1 MKVLVDTSIWSLAF
15 RRKEIP
21 ETGEEQN
28 RLRELK
34 ELISE
39 TRAIMIGPIRQEILS
54 GISNLAQFE
63 QLKEKLKAFENYPII
78 LTDYELAAGYYN
90 HCRKNGIQGS
100 HIDFLICA
108 VAKRNKMAIFTSDN
122 DFQNYSGVLELN
134 LHAPRKFGELE
145 ETTPD
150 NDFSVVQ

>member
-1 MKVLVDTSIWSLAF
+1 MKVLVDTSTWSLAF

-21 ETGEEQN
+21 GTNEEQN
-28 RLRELK
+28 RLKELK

-54 GISNLAQFE
+54 GISNLSQFE

-90 HCRKNGIQGS
+90 KCRKNGIQGS

-134 LHAPRKFGELE
+134 LHAPRELDDPGE
-145 ETTPD
+145 TMPD